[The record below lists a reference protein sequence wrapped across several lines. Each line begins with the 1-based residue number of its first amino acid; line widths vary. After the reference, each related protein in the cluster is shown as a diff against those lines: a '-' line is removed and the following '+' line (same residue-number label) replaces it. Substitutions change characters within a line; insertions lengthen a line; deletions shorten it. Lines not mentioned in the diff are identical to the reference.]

1 MGDGDSCSS
10 EECKCPF
17 QENVQTGW
25 ELLLLSRGK
34 PVFPGWKEAERLQSG
49 CQHPGEQAGV
59 FRAGGRPERGCRLW
73 WQHLCPSLS
82 HGEDTAVTAWVLG
95 FTFHTDVSFLNHKRA
110 LFPERDLLAA
120 LIFISPPAIGAGAGG
135 AEPHCPHSSLAGD
148 GAEDVS
154 SDKLHFATRF
164 HLLSQSHIQS
174 WIQPLLTRS
183 ARHGL
188 GQQMGALCLNFW

>member
-10 EECKCPF
+10 EECECPF

-49 CQHPGEQAGV
+49 CQRPGEQAGV

-95 FTFHTDVSFLNHKRA
+95 FTFHRRFLSESQKSFVSRKRFA
-110 LFPERDLLAA
+110 CSSHLH
-120 LIFISPPAIGAGAGG
+120 ISSCHRSWGWRSRAPLPPQLPCRRWGRRCQLRQTAFCHQI
-135 AEPHCPHSSLAGD
+135 PSPLSVPHSVVDSAPPHPLSAAWTGPAD
-148 GAEDVS
+148 G
-154 SDKLHFATRF
+154 RF
-164 HLLSQSHIQS
+164 V
-174 WIQPLLTRS
+174 P
-183 ARHGL
+183 
-188 GQQMGALCLNFW
+188 